1 MYNLKHHILYFN
13 FISGGRIMAYADH
26 NRCTVNEAELTIL
39 ELGARLRQRMEE
51 VYRIDSEIKN
61 GIGLLLVQSNISNE
75 LEVVRDRCRE
85 LIERKRRDMASLQ
98 YMIDSITV
106 ESTPAQHVVSH
117 LESLVM

>member
-1 MYNLKHHILYFN
+1 
-13 FISGGRIMAYADH
+13 MAYADH

-39 ELGARLRQRMEE
+39 ELGARMRQRMEE

-61 GIGLLLVQSNISNE
+61 GIGLLLVKSNISNE

-85 LIERKRRDMASLQ
+85 LIERKRRDMVSLQ

-106 ESTPAQHVVSH
+106 EYSPAQHMVSH

>member
-1 MYNLKHHILYFN
+1 
-13 FISGGRIMAYADH
+13 MAYADH

-61 GIGLLLVQSNISNE
+61 GIGLLLVKSNISNE

-117 LESLVM
+117 LESLLM

>member
-1 MYNLKHHILYFN
+1 
-13 FISGGRIMAYADH
+13 MAYADH

-61 GIGLLLVQSNISNE
+61 GIGLLLVKSNISNE

-98 YMIDSITV
+98 YMIDSITA